1 AGIRHQNKQAK
12 KSSCATE
19 LKWECKWRQQDIRHT
34 QQFMKQLESVLKYI
48 VNNINFTTMMSK
60 SCPRFGSLSHHSFFS
75 RHNPHPNRV
84 RHIQGL
90 NGRPICS
97 VRDDWFVTSSLFP
110 HPLLKSHETNLVRDE
125 LKELAAKV
133 SLTSQEKKAKKAPW
147 VRSKTQSSP
156 GTGRII
162 PPHTKSSWRRSNQQR
177 KHPLLFQDQELMV
190 FELLCQILQTDS
202 LSSVQ
207 QWLLLAGQRVK
218 VTTSSY
224 FHPPPFILGN
234 KSCHGSLGYSK
245 HLV

>member
-1 AGIRHQNKQAK
+1 M
-12 KSSCATE
+12 SSCHFEAATANSP
-19 LKWECKWRQQDIRHT
+19 
-34 QQFMKQLESVLKYI
+34 SVRGTTGAERSLCGTSP
-48 VNNINFTTMMSK
+48 VPLTADFTTMMSK

-90 NGRPICS
+90 ESLMVPI
-97 VRDDWFVTSSLFP
+97 FGFQE
-110 HPLLKSHETNLVRDE
+110 PL
-125 LKELAAKV
+125 
-133 SLTSQEKKAKKAPW
+133 QAPW

-207 QWLLLAGQRVK
+207 QWLLLAGVSKQIFTKGTTLASDVFFLHIPCLCGRSLLLFHLTSFGVRYWK
-218 VTTSSY
+218 GYPHSSFLTHVTLCSY
-224 FHPPPFILGN
+224 KFDA
-234 KSCHGSLGYSK
+234 
-245 HLV
+245 